1 MDVSKVSISVVV
13 FSATVVHA
21 LRIPH
26 YPMVTSVIALLV
38 IVVRIVSDVKFSVP
52 KRNFIIITWKVTA
65 VRQNKLKTVD
75 VMGGVAV
82 TVNSVVQL

>member
-38 IVVRIVSDVKFSVP
+38 IVVRIVSDVRHLSYIVKFYC
-52 KRNFIIITWKVTA
+52 IY
-65 VRQNKLKTVD
+65 LD
-75 VMGGVAV
+75 
-82 TVNSVVQL
+82 